1 MRAAVKYSPAGVLFR
16 VSPVPD
22 FIKATV
28 PGVAGGTDKETAFI
42 ELDPC
47 LSGDAGTPL
56 PLLQGKTAN
65 HRTLSVNALPWKLK
79 VINLKTGKN
88 RHIWDLSCQLPNP
101 SN

>member
-56 PLLQGKTAN
+56 PLLQERQQTTGLY
-65 HRTLSVNALPWKLK
+65 RLTLYHGNSK
-79 VINLKTGKN
+79 
-88 RHIWDLSCQLPNP
+88 
-101 SN
+101 